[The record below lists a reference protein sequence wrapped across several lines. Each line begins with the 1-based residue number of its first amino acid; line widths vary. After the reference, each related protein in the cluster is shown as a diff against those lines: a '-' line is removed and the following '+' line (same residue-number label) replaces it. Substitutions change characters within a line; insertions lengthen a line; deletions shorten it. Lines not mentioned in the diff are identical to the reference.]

1 MSPKSR
7 SFSNREGLAIQH
19 HKKCEF
25 LTTFCVDRDLKP
37 DRGTRP
43 ENAQAWMQPQHWSYF
58 GNISTHSAAL
68 IFILWQKQAKV
79 QRNNCWLLP
88 CILYFRLENG
98 IFWEEMGNRGCHLT
112 ICGVALDRK
121 EHRGVGLMEAERDQV
136 SEKWENHY
144 VECLNNSTLT
154 NFMEE
159 EGLGYMEQLQMF
171 EKINLRHL

>member
-1 MSPKSR
+1 M
-7 SFSNREGLAIQH
+7 
-19 HKKCEF
+19 
-25 LTTFCVDRDLKP
+25 
-37 DRGTRP
+37 
-43 ENAQAWMQPQHWSYF
+43 
-58 GNISTHSAAL
+58 
-68 IFILWQKQAKV
+68 
-79 QRNNCWLLP
+79 
-88 CILYFRLENG
+88 
-98 IFWEEMGNRGCHLT
+98 
-112 ICGVALDRK
+112 GVALDRK